1 MALQIIVGLF
11 LYAKSLKYSILLVDK
26 TESQVQHY
34 FIAIYQNYR

>member
-26 TESQVQHY
+26 TNSIFVQGETYAES
-34 FIAIYQNYR
+34 R

>member
-26 TESQVQHY
+26 TNSI
-34 FIAIYQNYR
+34 FA